1 MKQFNYIKGKE
12 NEIIA
17 KNFLKNKGYKIIECN
32 YKNDIGEIDIIAKQ
46 KDVLVFVEVKYRTTN
61 MYGLP
66 REAVGK
72 FKQQKIKQVATIYL
86 QTNKLFD
93 SKIRFD
99 VIEILGDEIT
109 HIENAF

>member
-46 KDVLVFVEVKYRTTN
+46 KDVLVFVEVKYRSSN
-61 MYGLP
+61 IFGLP

-99 VIEILGDEIT
+99 VIEILEEEIT